1 MEGLQ
6 GLGELAREDSIT
18 SSRPGRTFLGRHTPG
33 IPIFHY
39 ISWNIRYLGFHVLL
53 TRQAML
59 MLMKLECGPAGRKRG
74 ACPGLGNPRYP
85 SPAHRPQAEAQ
96 ANAPGFA
103 AFIAGGRPWREGR
116 SGVKSH
122 DLIGHRN
129 GVGLGTSWGSPRRRR
144 LLLLT
149 GLLAG
154 LGRGPRRGVAGRLLD
169 GASDLRPLPGLGLD
183 GCPLLTAHGRLRGT
197 EGLGCAPKPALPPWR
212 PTPPGA
218 PGHGLKSE
226 SHAGWRDCRSEK

>member
-6 GLGELAREDSIT
+6 GLGQISREDSVT

-33 IPIFHY
+33 IPTY
-39 ISWNIRYLGFHVLL
+39 CISWNRQYLGFHVLL
-53 TRQAML
+53 TRKAML

-74 ACPGLGNPRYP
+74 ACPGLGNHRYP
-85 SPAHRPQAEAQ
+85 GPAHRPQAEAQ
-96 ANAPGFA
+96 AHAPGFA
-103 AFIAGGRPWREGR
+103 AFIAGAPGRRAGR
-116 SGVKSH
+116 SGGKSH

-129 GVGLGTSWGSPRRRR
+129 GVGLGTSRGSPRCRR
-144 LLLLT
+144 LLLLA

-154 LGRGPRRGVAGRLLD
+154 LRRGPRRGVAGRLLD

-183 GCPLLTAHGRLRGT
+183 GCPLLTAHGRLQGT
-197 EGLGCAPKPALPPWR
+197 EGLGRAPKPALPSWR

-226 SHAGWRDCRSEK
+226 SHEG